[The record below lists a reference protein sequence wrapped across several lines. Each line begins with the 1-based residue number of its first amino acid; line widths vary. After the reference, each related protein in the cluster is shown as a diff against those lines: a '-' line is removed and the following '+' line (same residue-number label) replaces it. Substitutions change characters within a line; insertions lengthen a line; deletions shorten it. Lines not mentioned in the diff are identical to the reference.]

1 MGIKMTGTKRMAN
14 IELLRTVAMVMV
26 VVLHFLSRSGSLM
39 EIDSPLT
46 GVRIAGTFL
55 EMFCL
60 VAVNTYVFI
69 SGYFGVKG
77 TSRPSKAVILLCQ
90 IWFYAVLIFLV
101 LTAAGVPTLGYEEGS
116 FQIYG
121 LVQYLFPIETE
132 HYWFASSYFMLYL
145 LTPVLNG
152 AVKSMSKKQLQITL
166 WGLLILFCG
175 IKSISPMPFVVDK
188 FGYDLPWFI
197 CVYLTAAYFS
207 LYGSAFFEKKGW
219 LVYVLSA
226 LFGFALQTAMW
237 FLNRISG
244 SFSYYFTV
252 PFHYNFIFCLTGAIG
267 LFYGFYGIRIK
278 EGFGAEVI
286 RKLGALSFGV
296 YLLHEHIDVRGLWYG
311 WLRGIVNPAGGQGI
325 LYFILELSFCTVI
338 LFAAGIF
345 IDWLR
350 SILFHTAGKR
360 IGKTKVGKKLRE
372 WDGYFTLKGRE

>member
-1 MGIKMTGTKRMAN
+1 MTGTKRMAN

-39 EIDSPLT
+39 ETDSPLT
-46 GVRIAGTFL
+46 SVRVAGTFI

-77 TSRPSKAVILLCQ
+77 AFRPSKAVTLLCQ
-90 IWFYAVLIFLV
+90 IWFYAVLIFLA
-101 LTAAGVPTLGYEEGS
+101 LAAAGIPTLGYEGGS
-116 FQIYG
+116 LQVYG

-132 HYWFASSYFMLYL
+132 HYWFATSYFMLYL

-166 WGLLILFCG
+166 GGLLILFCG
-175 IKSISPMPFVVDK
+175 IKSISPLSFAVDK
-188 FGYDLPWFI
+188 FGYDLAWFI
-197 CVYLTAAYFS
+197 CVYLTAAYFG

-226 LFGFALQTAMW
+226 LLSFGIQTAMW
-237 FLNRISG
+237 FLSRESS

-252 PFHYNFIFCLTGAIG
+252 PFHYNFILCLTGAIG
-267 LFYGFYGIRIK
+267 LFYGFLHIRIK
-278 EGFGAEVI
+278 EGFCAEAI

-311 WLRGIVNPAGGQGI
+311 WLGGIINPAGKQGL
-325 LYFILELSFCTVI
+325 LYFILELIFCVVI
-338 LFAAGIF
+338 LFGAGIF

-350 SILFHTAGKR
+350 SMLFQMAGSR
-360 IGKTKVGKKLRE
+360 LGKTKAGKKLRE
-372 WDGYFTLKGRE
+372 LDGYFTADARG